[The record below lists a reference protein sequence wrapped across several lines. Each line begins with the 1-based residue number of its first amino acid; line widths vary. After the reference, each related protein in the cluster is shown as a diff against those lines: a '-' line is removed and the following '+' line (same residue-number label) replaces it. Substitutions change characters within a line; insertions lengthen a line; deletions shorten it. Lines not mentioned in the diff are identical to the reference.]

1 MLMQRETCRL
11 QPETPRRTVP
21 RLRTTLLSVFPAR
34 PPAAP
39 RASGRCS
46 GRHRAELQGGG
57 PATPPG
63 SAACPSRVPQR
74 LPWPVMA
81 RYSPLVASTPSPG
94 SHPYPY
100 RHPGSDHV
108 WAGRRIVSSPS
119 PLEPAVIHQ
128 HPAQQEHPRGVGFL
142 GSLPHPITTSF
153 LCLFISSPGPHPAKQ
168 RFWTPGFPKLW
179 SLLSVPHHAPSW
191 AQATLQVSWEEQNQR
206 L

>member
-1 MLMQRETCRL
+1 MQRETCRL

-74 LPWPVMA
+74 LPWPVTA

-94 SHPYPY
+94 SHPTLAATMFRQGGASCPLLVPWSPQSSISTPPN
-100 RHPGSDHV
+100 RSIPEV
-108 WAGRRIVSSPS
+108 WAFWVPSLTLSP
-119 PLEPAVIHQ
+119 PL
-128 HPAQQEHPRGVGFL
+128 
-142 GSLPHPITTSF
+142 F
-153 LCLFISSPGPHPAKQ
+153 LCLSISSPGPHPAKQ